1 MAVMGIQNYYCIAT
15 NIYNNLTDVNYAL
28 HQPLGPDYHVLEVQ
42 FRLRKRP
49 MNFNR
54 KL

>member
-1 MAVMGIQNYYCIAT
+1 MLITLSY
-15 NIYNNLTDVNYAL
+15 
-28 HQPLGPDYHVLEVQ
+28 QPLEPDYHELEVQ